1 MRIKDLYD
9 IIDLIL
15 CGLATLVFVPFIIW
29 AFAENDTDDFYALIG
44 CYVAVLAIILL
55 VPVASAKYFGR

>member
-1 MRIKDLYD
+1 MRIKGLYGV
-9 IIDLIL
+9 IDWVL

-29 AFAENDTDDFYALIG
+29 AFAENTMADFYALIG
-44 CYVAVLAIILL
+44 CYVVVLAIILL

>member
-1 MRIKDLYD
+1 MRIKGLYD

-29 AFAENDTDDFYALIG
+29 AFAENTMDDFYALIG
-44 CYVAVLAIILL
+44 CYVVVLAIILL
-55 VPVASAKYFGR
+55 VPVACAKILGR